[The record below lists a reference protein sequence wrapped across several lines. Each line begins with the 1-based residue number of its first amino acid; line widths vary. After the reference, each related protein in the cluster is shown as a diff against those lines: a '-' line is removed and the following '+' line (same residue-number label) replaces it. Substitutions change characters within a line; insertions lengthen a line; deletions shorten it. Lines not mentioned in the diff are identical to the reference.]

1 MGYLSMKNR
10 FVLAMLVSAVLAI
23 LAAPASAG
31 HHESLMPPAK
41 TGQIVVTYQGA
52 CQPDA
57 VDGAMVKI
65 RETIAYERANSPVV
79 YASSPGV
86 WADGRIGAVDLHESK
101 EAMDRAFAWQAADAK
116 WSSSFDAIAA
126 SCGITVEDFVI
137 SVFDAR

>member
-1 MGYLSMKNR
+1 MGYLPIKNR
-10 FVLAMLVSAVLAI
+10 IVLATLLSAVLAI
-23 LAAPASAG
+23 FAAPATAG
-31 HHESLMPPAK
+31 HHELLMPPAK

-52 CQPDA
+52 CHADA
-57 VDGAMVKI
+57 VDGAMAKI
-65 RETIAYERANSPVV
+65 RETIAYERSNSPVV

-101 EAMDRAFAWQAADAK
+101 EAMDRAFAWQAADAT

>member
-1 MGYLSMKNR
+1 MKNQI
-10 FVLAMLVSAVLAI
+10 VLITLLSAI
-23 LAAPASAG
+23 LAAPAMAG

-41 TGQIVVTYQGA
+41 AGQIVVTYKGA
-52 CQPDA
+52 CPAEA
-57 VDGAMVKI
+57 VDGAVAKI

>member
-1 MGYLSMKNR
+1 MKNQI
-10 FVLAMLVSAVLAI
+10 VLITLLSAI
-23 LAAPASAG
+23 LAAPAMAR

-41 TGQIVVTYQGA
+41 AGQIVVTYKGA
-52 CQPDA
+52 CPAEA
-57 VDGAMVKI
+57 VDGAVAKI

>member
-1 MGYLSMKNR
+1 MKNR
-10 FVLAMLVSAVLAI
+10 IVLATLLSAVLAI
-23 LAAPASAG
+23 LAAPAMAG

-41 TGQIVVTYQGA
+41 AGQIVVTYQGA
-52 CQPDA
+52 CPADA
-57 VDGAMVKI
+57 IDGAIAKI

-101 EAMDRAFAWQAADAK
+101 EAMDKALAWQDADAT

-126 SCGITVEDFVI
+126 SCGITVDDFVI
-137 SVFDAR
+137 SVFEAR

>member
-1 MGYLSMKNR
+1 MKNQI
-10 FVLAMLVSAVLAI
+10 VLITLLSAI
-23 LAAPASAG
+23 LAAPAMAG

-41 TGQIVVTYQGA
+41 AGQIVVTYKGA
-52 CQPDA
+52 CPAEA
-57 VDGAMVKI
+57 VDGAVAKI
-65 RETIAYERANSPVV
+65 RETIAYERSNSPVV

-101 EAMDRAFAWQAADAK
+101 EAMGRAFAWQAADAT